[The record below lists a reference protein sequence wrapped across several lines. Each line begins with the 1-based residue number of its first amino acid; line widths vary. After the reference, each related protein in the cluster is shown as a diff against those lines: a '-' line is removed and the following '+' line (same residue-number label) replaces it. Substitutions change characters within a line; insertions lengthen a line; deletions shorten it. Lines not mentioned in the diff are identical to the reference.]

1 MKRKFDFGE
10 FLLSV
15 VKCGGYLAVYFL
27 INVVVSAPLVLANP
41 NADVN
46 ELSVKYALPL
56 TLLANAV
63 FILVTAIFYN
73 MKSRYSSFQER
84 VGIKPFNKKALPY
97 IVCLGICVLYSVN
110 LIISLAITYL
120 PVPESWIKMLN
131 ENSDAILSSGMFMQI
146 LTVAIIGPI
155 AEELLFRGLMLGSLS
170 KHCNKWLA
178 IIATS
183 LIFGLVHGH
192 PIGII
197 YASCL
202 GILMGWLYCKTE
214 SLIAPIIF
222 HMIYNLFSL
231 VSPNMNDSTFLIVGA
246 AGTLISVACVILIAK
261 TPKYISPKENGDD
274 NKNDEV

>member
-10 FLLSV
+10 LLLSL

-63 FILVTAIFYN
+63 FILATAMFYN
-73 MKSRYSSFQER
+73 MKSRHSSFQER

-131 ENSDAILSSGMFMQI
+131 ENSEAILSSGMFMQI

-183 LIFGLVHGH
+183 IVFGLVHGH

-222 HMIYNLFSL
+222 HMIYNLIS
-231 VSPNMNDSTFLIVGA
+231 VTSPNMNDSTFLIVG
-246 AGTLISVACVILIAK
+246 GVGIMISISCIAMIAK
-261 TPKYISPKENGDD
+261 APKYTPPSDGNND

>member
-1 MKRKFDFGE
+1 MKKKFDFGE

-63 FILVTAIFYN
+63 FILATAIFYN

-231 VSPNMNDSTFLIVGA
+231 ASPNMNDSTFLIVGA

-261 TPKYISPKENGDD
+261 TPKYIPPKENGDD
-274 NKNDEV
+274 NKHDEV